1 MSLIEFEGVEKT
13 YGRGDAAVRAVHDVS
28 LSIEGGAFALVV
40 GPSGAGK
47 TTLLNLIGGMEQ
59 PSAGRVSFDGVDLGG
74 LDERGLTR
82 YRRREVGFVFQF
94 YNLIASLT
102 ARENVELAGELCDD
116 PLPAEEVLAQVG
128 LERRMDS
135 FPAQL
140 SGGEQQ
146 RVAVARA
153 LVKRPRLV
161 LADEPTGALDFQTGR
176 AVLELLQRMC
186 REAHRTLV
194 LITHNLAFAPAADQ
208 VIHMA
213 NGTVERVEGNA
224 RPVSASTLVW

>member
-1 MSLIEFEGVEKT
+1 M
-13 YGRGDAAVRAVHDVS
+13 RAVHDVS

-59 PSAGRVSFDGVDLGG
+59 PSAGKVSFDGVDLGG